1 MCGDGFSRL
10 RACTPYDKSAV
21 IGDGPER
28 ANINDSSDPKHNPES
43 ASVKLNCNHSHCS
56 KSARYSQAAV
66 VAGVII
72 VTITMTGMVFLI
84 VFRYR
89 RRKQKIG
96 STCDPSDG
104 RLSTD
109 QPKEF
114 QFHSKNASPLVRL
127 EYCNG
132 WDPLG
137 DGGNG
142 LGSSQEY
149 LNRYRFNMEEIESA
163 TQYFSEVNL
172 LGKSKFSAVYKGVLR
187 DGSVVAI
194 RSISITS
201 CKSDEAEFVNG
212 LNLLFSLRHEN
223 LVKLRGFC
231 CSKSRSEC
239 FLIYDFAAKGA
250 LSRYLDI
257 GEGSDL
263 VLDWSKRVSIIT
275 GIAKGQLISPNQI
288 LYSLVTVCSYF
299 LILIIIVS

>member
-1 MCGDGFSRL
+1 MCGVGFSRL
-10 RACTPYDKSAV
+10 RACTPYDDDNLNVGSTGSRTNNTA
-21 IGDGPER
+21 
-28 ANINDSSDPKHNPES
+28 DPKHNPES
-43 ASVKLNCNHSHCS
+43 AYVAPHCNQTHCS
-56 KSARYSQAAV
+56 KSVRFSQAAV

-72 VTITMTGMVFLI
+72 VTITMTGAVFLI
-84 VFRYR
+84 IIRYR

-96 STCDPSDG
+96 STCDHPSDG

-109 QPKEF
+109 HAKEF

-132 WDPLG
+132 WDPVG

-149 LNRYRFNMEEIESA
+149 LNKYRFNMEEIESA
-163 TQYFSEVNL
+163 TQYFSEANL
-172 LGKSKFSAVYKGVLR
+172 LGKSKFSAVYRGVLR

-201 CKSDEAEFVNG
+201 CKSEEAEFVEG

-239 FLIYDFAAKGA
+239 YLIYDFAPKGT

-257 GEGSDL
+257 GEGSDQ
-263 VLDWSKRVSIIT
+263 VLDWSKRVSIIS
-275 GIAKGQLISPNQI
+275 GIAKGQLISPNQM
-288 LYSLVTVCSYF
+288 Y
-299 LILIIIVS
+299 II